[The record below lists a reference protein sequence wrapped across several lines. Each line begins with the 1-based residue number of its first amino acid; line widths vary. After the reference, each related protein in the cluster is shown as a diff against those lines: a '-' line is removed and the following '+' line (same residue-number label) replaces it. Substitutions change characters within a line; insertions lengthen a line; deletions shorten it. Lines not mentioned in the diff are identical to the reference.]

1 MKYFTWFLFAL
12 LLVTGCTK
20 DRLPVRFQMAYLNKT
35 IEIPAGLNVFQTHYF
50 TIHNINS
57 QIDAYL
63 DANNISREEIDNIL
77 PSSCTLTN
85 ISSNGSYNFIDEVLV
100 RIYDPSDPEVKFE
113 IFYNDIVDLNAGS
126 NLILFPNENN
136 VKDFLTSDDF
146 SLEIVLRRLRDSP
159 TEFIT
164 TRVDL
169 RFDVR

>member
-1 MKYFTWFLFAL
+1 MKYFTWFLFS
-12 LLVTGCTK
+12 LVLITGCTK

-63 DANNISREEIDNIL
+63 DAENITVSDINSIL
-77 PSSCTLTN
+77 PRSCTFTN
-85 ISSNGSYNFIDEVLV
+85 ISSNGSYNFIDEVLI
-100 RIYDPSDPEVKFE
+100 RIYDPAEPELKYE
-113 IFYNDIVDLNAGS
+113 IFYNDIVNINAGS
-126 NLILFPNENN
+126 SITLFPNEND
-136 VKDFLTSDDF
+136 VKAFLTSDDF
-146 SLEIVLRRLRDSP
+146 TLEIVLWRLRDSP
-159 TEFIT
+159 TEFIN